1 MSKLNNTIHFDMIK
15 ILKSI
20 SLLLSAFLVSCSSTE
35 DCTKTITIP
44 SQTLITPSGGSY
56 IPERSEIVPCSFVQ
70 QPIQEQVPLQNF
82 SYEVLNFVFT
92 PDTGNNTNR
101 LKFDI
106 KLNNLN
112 NYTINGFAYFTLN
125 ADGTISSSGMLN
137 GATSSC
143 NQIGP
148 NSSCIFSYEKESS
161 LNLGLIQSIQLV
173 DVKYY
178 LSN

>member
-1 MSKLNNTIHFDMIK
+1 MKNSIKLVVF
-15 ILKSI
+15 ILSI
-20 SLLLSAFLVSCSSTE
+20 AVFGCSSTE

-44 SQTLITPSGGSY
+44 SQTIITPSGSSY
-56 IPERSEIVPCSFVQ
+56 TPESSLVVPCDYVVT
-70 QPIQEQVPLQNF
+70 PIQEQVPIQNF
-82 SYEVLNFVFT
+82 SYEVLNFEFI

-112 NYTINGFAYFTLN
+112 NFVINGFARITVN
-125 ADGTISSSGMLN
+125 ADGVVSSSGFLN

-143 NQIGP
+143 GQISP
-148 NSSCIFSYEKESS
+148 NSSCIFSYEKEAS
-161 LNLGLIQSIQLV
+161 LNLGLVQSIQLV

-178 LSN
+178 LAN

>member
-1 MSKLNNTIHFDMIK
+1 MKNSIKLVLA
-15 ILKSI
+15 ILSI
-20 SLLLSAFLVSCSSTE
+20 AVFGCSSTE

-44 SQTLITPSGGSY
+44 SQTIITPSGSSF
-56 IPERSEIVPCSFVQ
+56 IPESSAVVPCDYVVT
-70 QPIQEQVPLQNF
+70 PIQEQVPIQNF

-106 KLNNLN
+106 KLNNPN
-112 NYTINGFAYFTLN
+112 NFAINGFAYITVN
-125 ADGTISSSGMLN
+125 IDGTVSSSGFLN

-143 NQIGP
+143 GQIGP
-148 NSSCIFSYEKESS
+148 NSSCIFSYDKESS
-161 LNLGLIQSIQLV
+161 LNLGLVQSIQLV

-178 LSN
+178 LAN